1 MDSAKQSP
9 ASASAHARLVLAF
22 NAGSSSIK
30 LALFT
35 IDGAREVARGSLD
48 LQRSPLEL
56 VLSHGGRR
64 ETVLLDAPITDS
76 MQEVVQALLA
86 ALESHDALGALAA
99 AAHRVVHGGRR
110 FARPV
115 MLDAPTLDEI
125 DALTPL
131 APLHQPRSVRLM
143 RAVRAM
149 RPGLR
154 QTASFDTAFHA
165 TQDALLRRFALPR
178 QLHDE
183 GVLRYGFHGLSYAWI
198 ARTLQ
203 RDEPAVAA
211 GRVVA
216 LHLGHGASLCA
227 MHGGR
232 SVDSSMGFSTL
243 DGVPMGTRCGALDPG
258 VLLYLLK
265 ERRTSLEEVEDM
277 LYHRSGLLG
286 VSGLSGDLR
295 ELKAAAD
302 GNEHAA
308 QALALFAA
316 RCAGEVGRLAASLQ
330 GLDGLVFTA
339 GIGEHDAG
347 MRAAIAARLGWLG
360 VLLDRSSN
368 ERHARRI
375 DAAGS
380 RIAVFVIP
388 ADEEQVIATDA
399 IRLLDEPA

>member
-1 MDSAKQSP
+1 MP
-9 ASASAHARLVLAF
+9 PPVPPPARLILAL

-35 IDGAREVARGSLD
+35 IDDVREIARGSLE
-48 LQRSPLEL
+48 LQDDRH
-56 VLSHGGRR
+56 VLALSLRGQRA
-64 ETVLLDAPITDS
+64 TLPLDAPDTES
-76 MQEVVQALLA
+76 MQEVARALFA
-86 ALESHDALGALAA
+86 ALESHEALGALAT

-110 FARPV
+110 FVGPV
-115 MLDAPTLDEI
+115 RVDAATLDEI

-143 RAVRAM
+143 RAIRAM
-149 RPGLR
+149 RPDLP

-165 TQDALLRRFALPR
+165 TQDPLLRRFALPR
-178 QLHDE
+178 QLHDD
-183 GVLRYGFHGLSYAWI
+183 GVLRYGFHGLSYTWI
-198 ARTLQ
+198 ARVLA
-203 RDEPAVAA
+203 RDEPSVAA

-216 LHLGHGASLCA
+216 LHLGNGASLCA
-227 MHGGR
+227 MLGGR

-258 VLLYLLK
+258 VPLYLMK
-265 ERRTSLEEVEDM
+265 ERGMSVDAVEDL

-286 VSGLSGDLR
+286 VSGLSSDVRQLA
-295 ELKAAAD
+295 AAAD
-302 GNEHAA
+302 ANQHAA
-308 QALALFAA
+308 QALALFAM

-330 GLDGLVFTA
+330 GLDALVFTA

-347 MRAAIAARLGWLG
+347 MRAAIARRLGWLG
-360 VLLDRSSN
+360 VALDASTN
-368 ERHARRI
+368 ARHARRI

-380 RIAVFVIP
+380 RVPVFVIP

-399 IRLLDEPA
+399 VALLEGRA

>member
-9 ASASAHARLVLAF
+9 APDHARLVLAL

-30 LALFT
+30 LALFAMA
-35 IDGAREVARGSLD
+35 GAREVARGSLD
-48 LQRSPLEL
+48 LQASPLAL
-56 VLSHGGRR
+56 ALSHGRQR
-64 ETVLLDAPITDS
+64 ETVPLDAPVTES
-76 MQEVVQALLA
+76 LQEVVHALVE
-86 ALESHDALGALAA
+86 ALESHAALGDLAI

-110 FARPV
+110 FVQPV
-115 MLDAPTLDEI
+115 LLDGSTLDEI

-131 APLHQPRSVRLM
+131 APLHQPQSVRLM

-149 RPGLR
+149 RPELP
-154 QTASFDTAFHA
+154 QSASFDTAFHA
-165 TQDALLRRFALPR
+165 TQDPLLRRFALPR
-178 QLHDE
+178 RFHDE

-198 ARTLQ
+198 ARMLE
-203 RDEPAVAA
+203 RDDPAIAA

-216 LHLGHGASLCA
+216 LHLGNGASLCA

-243 DGVPMGTRCGALDPG
+243 DGVPMGTRCGALDAG

-265 ERRTSLEEVEDM
+265 RPGTSVDAVEDM

-286 VSGLSGDLR
+286 VSGLSGDVRKL
-295 ELKAAAD
+295 EEAAAT
-302 GNEHAA
+302 NAHAA
-308 QALALFAA
+308 EALALFAT

-330 GLDGLVFTA
+330 GLDALVFTA
-339 GIGEHDAG
+339 GIGEHDAA
-347 MRAAIAARLGWLG
+347 MRAAIAGRLEWLG
-360 VLLDRSSN
+360 VVLDPGSN
-368 ERHARRI
+368 ARHARRI

-380 RIAVFVIP
+380 RVPVLVIA
-388 ADEEQVIATDA
+388 ADEEQVIAADA